1 MKSLILACCLF
12 LAQLAHAATDPVLVQ
27 QVNAFVDGWHDDAA
41 HARMRYFDKMAPDG
55 VYIGTDRSELWQ
67 RDAFREWGRK
77 YFEGRQ
83 AAWVFHPTRRNVYA
97 TPDGTL
103 IWFDELLD
111 TENMGHCMASGVIR
125 RTAAGFEIVHYQ
137 LSLAVPNDV
146 AKQVLGIVTAAE
158 ARVAAGPAPAPAPGQ
173 ASVPAQTPTVAPV
186 PATASA
192 AAPARAAASAATPAV
207 APAPAAAAM
216 PTAAPAPVP
225 ASAAAPVPAAIFRP
239 AATPAAAPAPAPAPV
254 AAPGAAPVET
264 SAPAPSPP
272 SAPAAAPASAP
283 AATPAA
289 APVPAPAP
297 APARAPAAPSAP
309 TPAPAPESTPS

>member
-158 ARVAAGPAPAPAPGQ
+158 ARVAAAAPAPAPGQ
-173 ASVPAQTPTVAPV
+173 ASVPVQAPAAAPV

-192 AAPARAAASAATPAV
+192 AG
-207 APAPAAAAM
+207 PAPAS
-216 PTAAPAPVP
+216 TAGPAPP
-225 ASAAAPVPAAIFRP
+225 PEFRP
-239 AATPAAAPAPAPAPV
+239 AATPAV
-254 AAPGAAPVET
+254 
-264 SAPAPSPP
+264 
-272 SAPAAAPASAP
+272 
-283 AATPAA
+283 
-289 APVPAPAP
+289 VPAPAP
-297 APARAPAAPSAP
+297 APS
-309 TPAPAPESTPS
+309 SDSK